1 MDQGGMGLVYE
12 GYDVL
17 GRHLAIKM
25 IRASRMSATSLARF
39 QEEAEAMAHLEH
51 DNIAQ
56 VLSFGT
62 VNGDPY
68 YVMKYFKGGSLAKRM
83 AEFQKDPKKS
93 LLLIAK
99 ISNAVEFLHS
109 KGHLHRDIK
118 PQNILLDEND
128 EPHLSDFGLV
138 KRVTEDPALQD
149 ESSKDDFLNLTEQ
162 SSVETTS
169 KIHKTAAGFFLGTPG
184 YSSPEQAKGLLN
196 AAGPHWDT
204 WSLGVILYELMTGRK
219 PFPFKSL
226 EQYSA
231 AINEKDAQT
240 PIEINP
246 KMDKRINQLIM
257 SCLARDP
264 NKRLRS
270 AQQIEE
276 QIRKVVAPPK
286 RNILIYVLPLLAI
299 TIALYFAIRNPNPQE
314 VEARKQAAASKKLAS
329 GEAVEIVRPDGEEV
343 VPILFGSPSEYS
355 RKYMHYGLIHLESD
369 VSCLADC
376 LKSVPVSNFTFQFDF
391 RYNSKPEDGA
401 AIGIYCDRQE
411 ARKADVVY
419 QQVLMCKVMAADF
432 LRAKKDDPMP
442 FAVHIGHTIFPYD
455 KNSIMTYMENFAPE
469 RLKGVQ
475 KIAEIKEKEWH
486 TFRLEAQEKSFIFSL
501 DSQVLYTLRRP
512 YSGARN
518 SSLDNFA
525 RTIHGNSYKPD
536 QVGNACGIHIM
547 QGGIQIRNVRV
558 EPLR

>member
-1 MDQGGMGLVYE
+1 MPEDKPSEPPLNKDNQLRPADAASNPLSDLAAAISTPAEHAETHPTIQLPQANSDGIQDSEKTGSFRTAGNSKTISTSKANEPVSSQIEKACEISIPGISGLKLVDQGGMGLVYE

-219 PFPFKSL
+219 PFPS
-226 EQYSA
+226 
-231 AINEKDAQT
+231 N
-240 PIEINP
+240 
-246 KMDKRINQLIM
+246 
-257 SCLARDP
+257 
-264 NKRLRS
+264 RS
-270 AQQIEE
+270 
-276 QIRKVVAPPK
+276 
-286 RNILIYVLPLLAI
+286 NN
-299 TIALYFAIRNPNPQE
+299 T
-314 VEARKQAAASKKLAS
+314 
-329 GEAVEIVRPDGEEV
+329 VRPSMKRM
-343 VPILFGSPSEYS
+343 PRL
-355 RKYMHYGLIHLESD
+355 L
-369 VSCLADC
+369 
-376 LKSVPVSNFTFQFDF
+376 LKSIPRWTN
-391 RYNSKPEDGA
+391 E
-401 AIGIYCDRQE
+401 
-411 ARKADVVY
+411 
-419 QQVLMCKVMAADF
+419 
-432 LRAKKDDPMP
+432 
-442 FAVHIGHTIFPYD
+442 
-455 KNSIMTYMENFAPE
+455 SIN
-469 RLKGVQ
+469 
-475 KIAEIKEKEWH
+475 
-486 TFRLEAQEKSFIFSL
+486 
-501 DSQVLYTLRRP
+501 
-512 YSGARN
+512 
-518 SSLDNFA
+518 
-525 RTIHGNSYKPD
+525 
-536 QVGNACGIHIM
+536 
-547 QGGIQIRNVRV
+547 
-558 EPLR
+558 